1 MALKWPA
8 QLDEGKIRGRMEQRL
23 DQGLAHVDQPAFE
36 QMQIDQNISRV
47 ALFFV
52 CFLTLG
58 VFYFTLVTFP
68 ISKLLPINQLQQVGQ
83 AVNALNPSPSRLP
96 AASNKPTGAL
106 GGSQISASAVPSISS
121 APAPSTA
128 GPAAAPSAASSPS
141 AKPAASASASAAP
154 LNGGSYTV
162 QAGDT
167 LLAIARKYNTTV
179 QAIADA
185 NKMTAGATLRVG
197 QTLIIP
203 KS

>member
-141 AKPAASASASAAP
+141 AAP